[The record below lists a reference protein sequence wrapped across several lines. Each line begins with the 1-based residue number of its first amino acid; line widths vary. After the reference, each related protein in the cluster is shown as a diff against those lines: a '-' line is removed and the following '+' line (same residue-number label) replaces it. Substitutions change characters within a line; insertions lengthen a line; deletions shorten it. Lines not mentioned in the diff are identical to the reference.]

1 MYVDSSSST
10 THGKTYWRHLLRRSF
25 RQAGKVQHE
34 TIANLSDCS
43 SEEIEAIRLALRHKG
58 DLQALIHERPALALR
73 QGLAVGAVWVAFDL
87 ARQLGIDRALG
98 DTRQGR
104 LALWQVMAR
113 LIDQGS
119 RLSAVRLARS
129 HAACDV
135 LGLDAFDEDDLYA
148 NLDWLAD
155 NQERIEQALSKNRA
169 PGGLFLYDVTSSYLE
184 GEHNE
189 LAAFG
194 YNRDGKR
201 GKMQI
206 VIGLLCDA
214 AGEPL
219 AIEVFEGNTQD
230 TRTMHAQIAKAAE
243 RFGGGEVTFVG
254 DRGMIKGPQIAE
266 LAAAGFHYIT
276 AITKAQ
282 IQTLLGRGVLQ
293 LELFDEELAEV
304 CAAGGERYV
313 LRRNPVRAA
322 EIAASRQDKLASLR
336 KLLDAANERL
346 AAHPRARVA
355 TALGQLRRRAE
366 KLGVGGWVE
375 WAEAPPPD
383 PAAPDGRRLTIN
395 VDQAG
400 LQEAARLDGCYALKT
415 DLAPEAA
422 AKEIVHGRYKDLALV
437 ERAFRTSKQVELELR
452 PIHVRLATR
461 TRGHVLV
468 VMLAY
473 RIARELERRWAGLD
487 VRVQEGLDELAGLCA
502 TEIVEAG
509 RAQCCQIP
517 EPRESVRALLEA
529 ARVRLPEA
537 LPCRGVVVST
547 KKSLAKRKSKD

>member
-1 MYVDSSSST
+1 MYVDSSSIT

-25 RQAGKVQHE
+25 RQDGKVKHE
-34 TIANLSDCS
+34 TVANLSACS
-43 SEEIEAIRLALRHKG
+43 SDEIEAIRLALRHKG
-58 DLQALIHERPALALR
+58 DLQALIRQRPALSLR
-73 QGLAVGAVWVAFDL
+73 QGLAVGAVWATFDL
-87 ARQLGIDRALG
+87 ARQLGIQRALG
-98 DTRQGR
+98 ETRQGR
-104 LALWQVMAR
+104 LALWQVLAR

-119 RLSAVRLARS
+119 RLSAVRLARA

-148 NLDWLAD
+148 NLDWLCE
-155 NQERIEQALSKNRA
+155 NQERIERDLSQGRA

-206 VIGLLCDA
+206 VIGLLCDG

-230 TRTMHAQIAKAAE
+230 TRTMHAQIVKAAE
-243 RFGGGEVTFVG
+243 RFGGGAVTFVG
-254 DRGMIKGPQIAE
+254 DRGMIKGPQIEE

-282 IQTLLGRGVLQ
+282 IQALLRRGVFQ
-293 LELFDEELAEV
+293 MELFDEALAEI
-304 CAAGGERYV
+304 CADSGERYV

-322 EIAASRQDKLASLR
+322 EIAASREDKLSTLR
-336 KLLDAANERL
+336 KLLEAANERL
-346 AAHPRARVA
+346 AAHPRAKAA

-366 KLGVGGWVE
+366 KLGIEGWVE
-375 WAEAPPPD
+375 LAQE
-383 PAAPDGRRLTIN
+383 PAAEGGRRLSLR
-395 VDQAG
+395 VDEAG
-400 LQEAARLDGCYALKT
+400 RQEAARLDGCYALKT
-415 DLAPEAA
+415 DLAPGAA
-422 AKEIVHGRYKDLALV
+422 AKEVVHARYKDLALV
-437 ERAFRTSKQVELELR
+437 ERAFRTSKTAELELR

-487 VRVQEGLDELAGLCA
+487 MRVQEGLDELAGLCA
-502 TEIVEAG
+502 TEIVEGG

-517 EPRESVRALLEA
+517 EPRASVGAMLEA

-537 LPCRGVVVST
+537 LPCRGVIVST

>member
-1 MYVDSSSST
+1 MHVDTSAT
-10 THGKTYWRHLLRRSF
+10 LVNGKTYQRHLLRRSF
-25 RQAGKVQHE
+25 REDGKVKHQ
-34 TIANLSDCS
+34 TVANLSACS
-43 SEEIEAIRLALRHKG
+43 AEEIEAIRLALRHKG
-58 DLQALIHERPALALR
+58 DLAALLQQRPALALR
-73 QGLAVGAVWVAFDL
+73 QGLSVGAVWVAFDL
-87 ARQLGIDRALG
+87 ARQLGLERALG

-104 LALWQVMAR
+104 LALWQIIAR
-113 LIDQGS
+113 LLDQGS
-119 RLSAVRLARS
+119 RLSAVRLARA

-135 LGLDAFDEDDLYA
+135 LGLEAFDEDDLYA
-148 NLDWLAD
+148 NLDWLCEH
-155 NQERIEQALSKNRA
+155 QEQIELALSRDRA

-184 GEHNE
+184 GVHNE

-206 VIGLLCDA
+206 VIGLLCDS

-219 AIEVFEGNTQD
+219 SVQVFEGNTQD
-230 TRTMHAQIAKAAE
+230 TRTMHAQIAKAAA

-293 LELFDEELAEV
+293 LELFDEALAEI
-304 CAAGGERYV
+304 CADSGERYV
-313 LRRNPVRAA
+313 LRRNPVRAG
-322 EIAASRQDKLASLR
+322 EIAASRQDKLAALIR
-336 KLLDAANERL
+336 LLAAANERL
-346 AAHPRARVA
+346 AAHPRAKVA
-355 TALGQLRRRAE
+355 TALGQLRGRAE
-366 KLGVGGWVE
+366 KLGLEAWVE
-375 WAEAPPPD
+375 FAADPSAE
-383 PAAPDGRRLTIN
+383 DGRRLAQR
-395 VDQAG
+395 VDEAG
-400 LQEAARLDGCYALKT
+400 RAEAARLDGCYALRT
-415 DLAPEAA
+415 DLAPETA
-422 AKEIVHGRYKDLALV
+422 AKEVVHARYKDLALV

-468 VMLAY
+468 VLLAY

-487 VRVQEGLDELAGLCA
+487 TRVQEGLDELAGLCA
-502 TEIVEAG
+502 TELVENG

-517 EPRESVRALLEA
+517 QPREAVRELLEA
-529 ARVRLPEA
+529 ARVRLPEV

-547 KKSLAKRKSKD
+547 KKSLAKRKLKV